1 MRERGRKEGGREG
14 KEDGTERYRRGE
26 KRVGRGRGDKE
37 KEMISQK
44 RKASRGNEQ

>member
-14 KEDGTERYRRGE
+14 KEGTERYRRRK